1 VIGGRCMKKKVVVT
15 IASVVVASVLGFGIY
30 HANAAQADPK
40 LTKTE
45 IEALVAAQYPG
56 TIKEIELDKG
66 FNRVVYE
73 VEVEGNGKKYE
84 IKLDGNTGEVL
95 KLEEKELKVASQ
107 NKTDVSIKEK
117 TNPKEDTSNK
127 GNPSDD
133 VGKPDDNTTDDS
145 KSNSDQQKQDNEKSE
160 DKKQDN
166 TIKVAIDYQT
176 AKKIALAEFEGMIT
190 ELKLEEDDGRYI
202 YEVEIEGLTGEA
214 ELDID
219 ANTGEIISI
228 SIDTELGVSV
238 GKNGHSDD
246 DSDETNED

>member
-1 VIGGRCMKKKVVVT
+1 MKKKVVVT

-107 NKTDVSIKEK
+107 KTSDLSMKEK
-117 TNPKEDTSNK
+117 TTNEDTSDK
-127 GNPSDD
+127 GKSTDKVD
-133 VGKPDDNTTDDS
+133 KSDDNTSDDS
-145 KSNSDQQKQDNEKSE
+145 KTNSDEQKQDNEKSE

-176 AKKIALAEFEGMIT
+176 AKKIALAEFEGMIK
-190 ELKLEEDDGRYI
+190 ELKLEEDNGHYI

-238 GKNGHSDD
+238 GKNGDSDD
-246 DSDETNED
+246 DSEETNED